1 MFEFKDYFN
10 ANKCTIRLLDDYRTH
25 GNLIVAFDFDNTIY
39 DYHGTGAS
47 FSCVENL
54 LRECSELGFTMIL
67 FTANEKKDKLNFCQR
82 YCSQCDIRIDYVNES
97 PIMNTRKPYYNI
109 LLDDRAGLEE
119 AYKTLRYVVEII
131 KLSKICKR

>member
-10 ANKCTIRLLDDYRTH
+10 TKNCTIRLLDDYKRH

-39 DYHGTGAS
+39 DYHDKGAS
-47 FSCVENL
+47 FYCVENL

-67 FTANEKKDKLNFCQR
+67 FTANEDKEKLDFCKL
-82 YCSQCDIRIDYVNES
+82 YCFQCGIRIDYVNES
-97 PIMNTRKPYYNI
+97 PVMNTRKPYYNI

-119 AYKTLRYVVEII
+119 AYKILRYVVEFI